1 MPSLEDDLASCDQA
15 AIMEYVAKLKKA
27 EEFAGRIVRFEPHG
41 ETMLV
46 IVLRDGDSEER
57 TYPLD
62 RWGFIPLTTVSG
74 SSTSSWSNRTA
85 SSKSPDVNIDQ
96 DLSMAPRQSR
106 HK

>member
-15 AIMEYVAKLKKA
+15 GTMEYVAKLKKA
-27 EEFAGRIVRFEPHG
+27 EEFAGKSVHFEPHG

-62 RWGFIPLTTVSG
+62 GWGFIPLTTVSG
-74 SSTSSWSNRTA
+74 SSTSSGRSRT
-85 SSKSPDVNIDQ
+85 SPT
-96 DLSMAPRQSR
+96 STW
-106 HK
+106 

>member
-1 MPSLEDDLASCDQA
+1 MPSLEDVLASCDQA

-62 RWGFIPLTTVSG
+62 RWGIYPTNDCLRFKHEFLVKPYGKLQIT
-74 SSTSSWSNRTA
+74 RC
-85 SSKSPDVNIDQ
+85 K
-96 DLSMAPRQSR
+96 
-106 HK
+106 H